1 MKSKFYIKDNRTL
14 KEKISATAQ
23 SALFWRSR
31 NKGMIT
37 TMNIKLND
45 LRAVFFPKGFHEKYQ
60 YLGAI
65 PWNEDGKLFQAM
77 EPLVIFMDYKARPSW
92 CPRWFLRFLHLF
104 GNDNSI
110 VRVRNR
116 TLHNL
121 KSRLTKGIMMVDYK
135 TKWEWY
141 DLRISVHA
149 DKQINDFAD
158 MIESHFYRQGQRQDM
173 KEEILKLNPNRK
185 DYGWGTNQDMR
196 NELDALEEAQ
206 ENSKN

>member
-1 MKSKFYIKDNRTL
+1 MEKFKIKDNRTF
-14 KEKISATAQ
+14 KEKVSATAQ

-37 TMNIKLND
+37 TMSIGWSD
-45 LRAVFFPKGFHEKYQ
+45 ISAVFAPKNFHERYR
-60 YLGAI
+60 YLGSI
-65 PWNEDGKLFQAM
+65 PWNEEGAIFKAM
-77 EPLVIFMDYKARPSW
+77 EPLVIFMDYKAKPSW

-121 KSRLTKGIMMVDYK
+121 KNRLTKGIMLVDYK

-149 DKQINDFAD
+149 DSTINELAD
-158 MIESHFYRQGQRQDM
+158 MIESHFYRQGQRIDLLEELQKLDPDYKFYGSNRDLIILIDNLQTK
-173 KEEILKLNPNRK
+173 KEEDEKI
-185 DYGWGTNQDMR
+185 
-196 NELDALEEAQ
+196 
-206 ENSKN
+206 

>member
-1 MKSKFYIKDNRTL
+1 MKSKFHIKDNRTL

-45 LRAVFFPKGFHEKYQ
+45 LRAVFFPKGFYEKYQ

-65 PWNEDGKLFQAM
+65 PWNEDGKLFQAI
-77 EPLVIFMDYKARPSW
+77 EPLVIFMDYKAKPSW

-121 KSRLTKGIMMVDYK
+121 KNRLTKGIMMVDHK

-149 DKQINDFAD
+149 DSQTNELAD
-158 MIESHFYRQGQRQDM
+158 MIEAHFYRQGQRQDM

-185 DYGWGTNQDMR
+185 DYGWGTTQDML

>member
-1 MKSKFYIKDNRTL
+1 MTNKFKIKDNRTF
-14 KEKISATAQ
+14 KEKVSDATQ

-31 NKGMIT
+31 KKGIIT
-37 TMNIKLND
+37 TMSVNWSDI
-45 LRAVFFPKGFHEKYQ
+45 RAVFAPRSFHERYQ
-60 YLGAI
+60 YLGSI
-65 PWNEDGKLFQAM
+65 PWNDEGAIFKAM
-77 EPLVIFMDYKARPSW
+77 KPLVIFMDHEARPSW

-116 TLHNL
+116 KLHNL
-121 KSRLTKGIMMVDYK
+121 KNWLTKGIVLLDYK

-149 DKQINDFAD
+149 DSTINDLAD

-173 KEEILKLNPNRK
+173 KEEILRLNPNRK
-185 DYGWGTNQDMR
+185 DYGWGTTQDMR
-196 NELDALEEAQ
+196 NELEALEEAQ
-206 ENSKN
+206 EK

>member
-1 MKSKFYIKDNRTL
+1 MGSKFKIKDNRTF
-14 KEKISATAQ
+14 KEKIAATAQ

-37 TMNIKLND
+37 TMNIKWSD
-45 LRAVFFPKGFHEKYQ
+45 IRAVFAPRDFYERYR
-60 YLGAI
+60 YLGSVPYNEEGAI
-65 PWNEDGKLFQAM
+65 FKAM

-121 KSRLTKGIMMVDYK
+121 KSRLTKGIMLVDYK

-149 DKQINDFAD
+149 DKQINDLAD
-158 MIESHFYRQGQRQDM
+158 MIAVQFYKKGVRIELLEQLETLDPGHKFYGSNQELISLIDKLEQK
-173 KEEILKLNPNRK
+173 KEE
-185 DYGWGTNQDMR
+185 
-196 NELDALEEAQ
+196 NE
-206 ENSKN
+206 KI